1 MEKLK
6 LTELK
11 KFEEISNE
19 EALTL
24 YGQGGPSSGVISST
38 HDDYSEHDD
47 ISTHTDISEYSDISD
62 YND

>member
-24 YGQGGPSSGVISST
+24 YGQGVVVEST
-38 HDDYSEHDD
+38 HDDYSDHSD
-47 ISTHTDISEYSDISD
+47 ISTHSDLSEYSDSSD